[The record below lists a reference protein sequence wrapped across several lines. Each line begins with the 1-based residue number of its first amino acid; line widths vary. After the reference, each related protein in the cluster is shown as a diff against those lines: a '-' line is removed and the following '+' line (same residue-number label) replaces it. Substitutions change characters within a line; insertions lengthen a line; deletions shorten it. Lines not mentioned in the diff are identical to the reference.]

1 MSQTSRYAAAEY
13 VRNLWDQ
20 ELNII
25 YAEIHKAMDEN
36 AAESLRHEEV
46 EWIKRGILRQIRPAQ
61 KDPVHLPRASS
72 MSDIG
77 QYDNGPVL

>member
-13 VRNLWDQ
+13 VRNLWDR

-36 AAESLRHEEV
+36 AAESLRREEV

-72 MSDIG
+72 MSGHRPI
-77 QYDNGPVL
+77 

>member
-46 EWIKRGILRQIRPAQ
+46 EWIKRGILRQIKGQR
-61 KDPVHLPRASS
+61 KRSGHLPRASS
-72 MSDIG
+72 MSGHRPI
-77 QYDNGPVL
+77 